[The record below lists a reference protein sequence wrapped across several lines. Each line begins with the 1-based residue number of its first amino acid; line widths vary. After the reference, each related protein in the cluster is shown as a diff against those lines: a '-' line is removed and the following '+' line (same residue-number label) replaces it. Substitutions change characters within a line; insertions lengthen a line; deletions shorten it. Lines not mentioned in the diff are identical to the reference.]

1 MLSLLAIHLHLASL
15 AIHFHLASLIIHPHL
30 TPLATRLKLTQN
42 APLFLLRIG
51 LDHRGRHVLSEPFQT
66 TPHSLSTLSLHET
79 TLISLVAHQSVH
91 MNGLR
96 LADSV
101 ATIDG
106 LQVDERVEVVIRNDY
121 HVCSGQSVPMP

>member
-1 MLSLLAIHLHLASL
+1 MGLSLSRLFVRADI
-15 AIHFHLASLIIHPHL
+15 LIRGLIFGREGLKCMSQTLVVLVEAL
-30 TPLATRLKLTQN
+30 TPNGK
-42 APLFLLRIG
+42 
-51 LDHRGRHVLSEPFQT
+51 DHRGRHVLSEPFQT

-79 TLISLVAHQSVH
+79 TLVSLVAHQSVH